1 MLWIHFNRFLMD
13 TNAVINAVLLTVI
26 IPFMGLMWRRN
37 ERTQERNTESL
48 GKLNDSFVDHTLAFN
63 RFAAVIVGL
72 EGQGGA
78 LVQISEMQKLVYK
91 LQIQMTAVLIQTGVK
106 VPSRSSD
113 FD

>member
-1 MLWIHFNRFLMD
+1 MLWIHLNRFLMD
-13 TNAVINAVLLTVI
+13 TNAVINAVLLVVI
-26 IPFMGLMWRRN
+26 IPALGIMWRRN
-37 ERTQERNTESL
+37 ETACERNTASIGE
-48 GKLNDSFVDHTLAFN
+48 LNDSFN
-63 RFAAVIVGL
+63 RFASAIVGL

-78 LVQISEMQKLVYK
+78 LAQIAEMQRDMKK

>member
-1 MLWIHFNRFLMD
+1 MLWVHFERFLMD
-13 TNAVINAVLLTVI
+13 TNAVINAVLLVVI
-26 IPFMGLMWRRN
+26 IPALGIMWRRN
-37 ERTQERNTESL
+37 ETAQERNTASIGE
-48 GKLNDSFVDHTLAFN
+48 LNDSFN
-63 RFAAVIVGL
+63 RFASAIVGL

-78 LVQISEMQKLVYK
+78 LAQIAEMQRDMKK